1 MSDVPPPPPPPPA
14 APPPPPPMPAQ
25 PGGGGAAASTNGF
38 AIASLVL
45 GILGI
50 VTCGYTFL
58 VAPLLAVI
66 FGVIAKRQIAER
78 GQGGQGLAQWGFIL
92 GVIGLVVSVLL
103 IVLVFVLGIFG
114 ATTQ

>member
-1 MSDVPPPPPPPPA
+1 MTDVPPPPPATPPP
-14 APPPPPPMPAQ
+14 PAQ

-38 AIASLVL
+38 AVASLVL

-50 VTCGYTFL
+50 VTCGYTFFI
-58 VAPLLAVI
+58 APLLAVI
-66 FGVIAKRQIAER
+66 FGAIAKRQIAER

-92 GVIGLVVSVLL
+92 GIIGLVVSVLL
-103 IVLVFVLGIFG
+103 IVFVFALGIFG

>member
-1 MSDVPPPPPPPPA
+1 MTDVPPPPPATPPP
-14 APPPPPPMPAQ
+14 PAQ

-38 AIASLVL
+38 AVASLVL

-50 VTCGYTFL
+50 VTCGYTFFI
-58 VAPLLAVI
+58 APLLAVI
-66 FGVIAKRQIAER
+66 FGAIAKRQIAER

-92 GVIGLVVSVLL
+92 GIIGLVVSVLL
-103 IVLVFVLGIFG
+103 IVFVFALGICG

>member
-1 MSDVPPPPPPPPA
+1 MSDTPPPPPPPPPPPA
-14 APPPPPPMPAQ
+14 TPPPPMPAQ
-25 PGGGGAAASTNGF
+25 PGGGAAASTNGF

-50 VTCGYTFL
+50 VTCGYTFFI
-58 VAPLLAVI
+58 APLLAVI

-92 GVIGLVVSVLL
+92 GLIGLVVSILL
-103 IVLVFVLGIFG
+103 IVLVFVAGIFG